1 MKKDIDFQT
10 DALLLFTVCKID
22 LETLVNYIIVKMRN
36 RNVNKIKV
44 FGRTAIVV
52 LTVLAMFASSVSACV
67 CSHHEEKAEQEAF
80 SCHQHSEE
88 SAEVRTGDS
97 TSKTG
102 LSENSC
108 ICVQA
113 STKIVAKSESLK
125 LKKHSPAILPII
137 PNAETVLLLSASI
150 KFSHT
155 DREFPPDPI
164 DNRLSGRGP
173 PRL

>member
-1 MKKDIDFQT
+1 
-10 DALLLFTVCKID
+10 
-22 LETLVNYIIVKMRN
+22 MRN
-36 RNVNKIKV
+36 RNVIKIKV

-80 SCHQHSEE
+80 LCHQHSEE

-97 TSKTG
+97 TSETGLSETG

-113 STKIVAKSESLK
+113 LTKIVAKSESLK

-137 PNAETVLLLSASI
+137 PNA
-150 KFSHT
+150 
-155 DREFPPDPI
+155 
-164 DNRLSGRGP
+164 
-173 PRL
+173 